1 MYCPNCKEE
10 FPGKFC
16 PSLMFTPKSFCLGAS
31 TIFVPH
37 SGIVKLL
44 NKETNVLKRN

>member
-44 NKETNVLKRN
+44 NKEMKVLKRN